1 MTQALRFS
9 EHLRQAAGPEW
20 DRAARHA
27 FVDRLGDGTLDADAY
42 RRYLIDDYAFIDA
55 LAAVLGKALAAAPGM
70 RPKAKLAGFLA
81 ALTSGENDFF
91 LRSFAA
97 LDVPE
102 ATWRTAEMGAVMQ
115 AFADHLAD
123 AVDQAGY
130 AGALAALL
138 PAEWIYLDWATW
150 LADERPPPK
159 AFYFAEW
166 IDLHASPDF
175 VAFVAWLAR
184 EVDRVGA
191 AADRETRTEMQ
202 RIFMRMVEL
211 EGDFFDWALDAG

>member
-1 MTQALRFS
+1 MSQDQRFS
-9 EHLRQAAGPEW
+9 ERLRQAAGPNW
-20 DRAARHA
+20 DRAARHG
-27 FVDRLGDGTLDADAY
+27 FVDRLGDETLAADAY

-81 ALTSGENDFF
+81 ALTSAENDFF

-102 ATWRTAEMGAVMQ
+102 ETWRTAAMGDVTQ
-115 AFADHLAD
+115 AFADHMSA
-123 AVDQAGY
+123 AVDEAGY

-138 PAEWIYLDWATW
+138 PAEWLYLDWATW

-191 AADRETRTEMQ
+191 AADRETRAHMQ
-202 RIFMRMVEL
+202 RIFLGMVEL
-211 EGDFFDWALDAG
+211 EGDFFDWALGAG